1 MPYAQRNS
9 HGEIVSL
16 FRSPQPDATEYVE
29 AGDAEVIAFLRGEL
43 EGDGFGRLD
52 AGFVRVLED
61 LLDLMIERHLLI
73 LTDLPPEAQA
83 KWLARKQ
90 LRAETHSA
98 PSPLPDTGFADVIDD
113 TGFGKL

>member
-1 MPYAQRNS
+1 MPYVHRNR

-16 FRSPQPDATEYVE
+16 FRAPQPEASEYLEV
-29 AGDAEVIAFLRGEL
+29 GDEEVLAFLRGDVT
-43 EGDGFGRLD
+43 GDGFELLD

-61 LLDLMIERHLLI
+61 LIDLLLERHLLI
-73 LTDLPPEAQA
+73 LTDLPVEAQA

-90 LRAETHSA
+90 LRAQAQSA
-98 PSPLPDTGFADVIDD
+98 PIPLPDTGFADVIDD